1 MTTEN
6 RRVLGDISNAP
17 PPVPAIDLTGKAP
30 NPPAK
35 RPAPQDEPSGE
46 EDDRPLWCIIEDRS
60 MEGVDLDK
68 DCNQVRRMIHRL
80 IDNGAMK
87 IGEFCNIINQGLKL
101 PTAGS
106 KKQKTNSKEATPQ
119 ASNDDK
125 QTKTAKTKKES
136 GAITAAHLADI
147 KLPKE
152 DVDDVEVYD
161 SCDEIRKKIN
171 AHLRVPGVTQ
181 AQFCRDLA
189 AQLHTPAKPT
199 NIQSRQLTAF
209 RDKKGP
215 DAGNTSVVYYAA
227 YIFFEKIR
235 IKDGKPKSSH
245 RLGMEKT
252 WVGGMDIKRPA
263 HKRSV
268 WVGPN
273 VKSVRQDQF
282 GKFSVTY

>member
-68 DCNQVRRMIHRL
+68 DCNQ
-80 IDNGAMK
+80 
-87 IGEFCNIINQGLKL
+87 QGLKL